1 MVSKPNDKCGMVT
14 WRMRSMSSAALCI
27 KDKVCF
33 VDCHAVHSRQV

>member
-14 WRMRSMSSAALCI
+14 WENALHVFAALCI